1 MDELGVADNDHGS
14 GTHLESE
21 YWAVLE
27 PELVC
32 VNEEGLAGTSDLEEV
47 ADYWPSRWSRRKIE
61 VFGFGF
67 LGEQENEA
75 GDEEC

>member
-21 YWAVLE
+21 YWAVLG
-27 PELVC
+27 PELVY
-32 VNEEGLAGTSDLEEV
+32 VDEEGLAGASDLEEV
-47 ADYWPSRWSRRKIE
+47 ADYWPSGWSRRKIE